1 MLKRFLGFVV
11 LGSLLLGV
19 GFFFYLNPAVVEV
32 HITSSRG
39 YALPLPFL
47 LLASFLAG
55 ATGVFVLALVRE
67 TQWTLA
73 ERRWRRSEA
82 RTRQIRALVAAGRE
96 LLWHGR
102 AERAKRIK
110 RILRRAP
117 AEQRGV
123 DSTVMLA
130 ETALAADRDEEAKLV
145 LEEGLAV
152 YPDDPRILASLAQ
165 VHARDGDWRDAT
177 TLLERA
183 VAREPD
189 SPRLTAS
196 LRDGYIHERRW
207 EQALRTEE
215 RYLAMRQRPQRLAEE
230 HRRLLGLRY
239 EVALAREDP
248 QESVREL
255 YAILRGTPGYLPAA
269 VSLGDLLSRLGRPTE
284 AASVWLRAAQARPL
298 PALLSRLESIY
309 RELGRPAKVVA
320 LYRRLRRRADSP
332 ALTRRLVRFLLDEGS
347 LDEAAGELA
356 SASVNGV
363 ALALLR
369 AEIERRRGHSE
380 LALRALQAA
389 TDGIAGDSEQSTCE
403 ECGRSF
409 LRWEA
414 RCPRCGNWDTL
425 VASEDQGAR

>member
-11 LGSLLLGV
+11 LASLLLGV
-19 GFFFYLNPAVVEV
+19 GFLFHLNPAVVEF
-32 HITSSRG
+32 HITPSRG
-39 YALPLPFL
+39 YALPLPLL

-55 ATGVFVLALVRE
+55 AAGVFVLALVRE

-82 RTRQIRALVAAGRE
+82 RAQRIRALIAAARE

-102 AERAKRIK
+102 AERAK

-123 DSTVMLA
+123 DSTLMLA
-130 ETALAADRDEEAKLV
+130 ETALAADRAEEAKLV
-145 LEEGLAV
+145 LEEGLAAH
-152 YPDDPRILASLAQ
+152 PEDPRTLASLAD
-165 VHARDGDWRDAT
+165 VHARDGDWRNAT

-189 SPRLTAS
+189 SPRLIAL

-207 EQALRTEE
+207 EQALRAEE
-215 RYLAMRQRPQRLAEE
+215 RYLAMAQRPQRQAEE
-230 HRRLLGLRY
+230 RRRLLGLRY
-239 EVALAREDP
+239 ELAVACEAPE
-248 QESVREL
+248 ESIREL

-269 VSLGDLLSRLGRPTE
+269 VSLGDLLSRLGRQTE
-284 AASVWLRAAQARPL
+284 AARVWLRVAQTRPV
-298 PALLSRLESIY
+298 PALLSRLESVY

-320 LYRRLRRRADSP
+320 LYRRLRSRADSP
-332 ALTRRLVRFLLDEGS
+332 ALTRRLARFLLDEGS

-356 SASVNGV
+356 SVTTNGI

-369 AEIERRRGHSE
+369 GEIEKRRGHSE

-389 TDGIAGDSEQSTCE
+389 TDGIAEDSDPSTCE

-409 LRWEA
+409 PRWEA

-425 VASEDQGAR
+425 VPSEGSDAP